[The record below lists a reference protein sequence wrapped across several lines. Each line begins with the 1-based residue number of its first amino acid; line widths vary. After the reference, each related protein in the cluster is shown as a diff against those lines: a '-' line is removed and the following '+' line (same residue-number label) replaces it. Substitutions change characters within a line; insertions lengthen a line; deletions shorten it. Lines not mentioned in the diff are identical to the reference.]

1 MTRYIITIIAAIGI
15 AIVLLF
21 AVKADIEQM
30 QGDYVRAVR
39 GPK

>member
-1 MTRYIITIIAAIGI
+1 MSRYIMTIIVAIGL
-15 AIVLLF
+15 ALALLL
-21 AVKADIEQM
+21 AAKADIEQM